1 MCGLIKRPSLAQH
14 RFFSNRRAR
23 RLSQATDNKKSTF
36 AVCRKQWIQV
46 QTAQRLG
53 LQGWVRNRLDG
64 SVEALAS
71 GPADAVQALIDWAHD
86 GPPAARVDRVDVSE
100 GLAHEPLQ
108 GFVQR
113 ETV

>member
-1 MCGLIKRPSLAQH
+1 MNPNRFRNALAGALLSLAL
-14 RFFSNRRAR
+14 FSPAAEAAR
-23 RLSQATDNKKSTF
+23 IVVKL
-36 AVCRKQWIQV
+36 
-46 QTAQRLG
+46 
-53 LQGWVRNRLDG
+53 
-64 SVEALAS
+64 
-71 GPADAVQALIDWAHD
+71 

>member
-1 MCGLIKRPSLAQH
+1 MAESAVSITRHLRIHGLVQGVYYRHTTI
-14 RFFSNRRAR
+14 
-23 RLSQATDNKKSTF
+23 
-36 AVCRKQWIQV
+36 

>member
-1 MCGLIKRPSLAQH
+1 M
-14 RFFSNRRAR
+14 
-23 RLSQATDNKKSTF
+23 
-36 AVCRKQWIQV
+36 
-46 QTAQRLG
+46 
-53 LQGWVRNRLDG
+53 RNRLDG
-64 SVEALAS
+64 SVEALVS